1 MSVIKFELKEEHVKL
16 LKNLRWSVNQEGH
29 IAGIGHDGVEYNE
42 PFGEDDMYEAIDIIL
57 NGRPADFDPF
67 NTEEKVK
74 YTDEQKEAWDN
85 LYHELPTAL
94 DVVLY
99 NGSYELGLYKTK
111 WHLRNWV
118 KIN

>member
-1 MSVIKFELKEEHVKL
+1 
-16 LKNLRWSVNQEGH
+16 
-29 IAGIGHDGVEYNE
+29 
-42 PFGEDDMYEAIDIIL
+42 MYEAIDIIL

-111 WHLRNWV
+111 YHDRVWK